1 MYIDHIFVIGST
13 TNRTRRQAGR
23 RRSIIREFALNT
35 STHGIPDVGMIA
47 MVHDNPQLPLI
58 DSAGMAVAT
67 GFKHRITYTKK
78 IISYLRSPYSTC
90 NDKILPV
97 MLAMLDNYQGA
108 KYGYQ
113 QCDCINPL
121 QWNSRLIFLP
131 ETEELIMA
139 PLCNTSDKCYSEAAH
154 VFLTSS
160 YLLEKY
166 CSYCPQQCFVTN
178 FNIKPSLWK
187 TPPTWLMDDIKTF
200 LENSEIPLSIDW
212 PTNWR
217 SHVDSSYLSVEL
229 VHESTLIENYTQIA
243 TMTAVDALPNVGGQT
258 GLWIGVSFLSIMGL
272 AEILYRLARHQYY
285 AIRRAYNR
293 TQDDSKI

>member
-1 MYIDHIFVIGST
+1 
-13 TNRTRRQAGR
+13 
-23 RRSIIREFALNT
+23 
-35 STHGIPDVGMIA
+35 MIA

-58 DSAGMAVAT
+58 DSAGMALAT
-67 GFKHRITYTKK
+67 EFKHRITYTKK

-108 KYGYQ
+108 KYGYSE
-113 QCDCINPL
+113 DML
-121 QWNSRLIFLP
+121 R
-131 ETEELIMA
+131 IMHS
-139 PLCNTSDKCYSEAAH
+139 TAH

-217 SHVDSSYLSVEL
+217 SHIDSSYLSVEL
-229 VHESTLIENYTQIA
+229 VYESTLIENYTQIA

-258 GLWIGVSFLSIMGL
+258 GLWIGVSFLSIMEL
-272 AEILYRLARHQYY
+272 AEILY
-285 AIRRAYNR
+285 
-293 TQDDSKI
+293 

>member
-90 NDKILPV
+90 NDKIPPV
-97 MLAMLDNYQGA
+97 MLAILDNYQGA
-108 KYGYQ
+108 KYGYSEDI
-113 QCDCINPL
+113 CY
-121 QWNSRLIFLP
+121 
-131 ETEELIMA
+131 EL
-139 PLCNTSDKCYSEAAH
+139 CT
-154 VFLTSS
+154 
-160 YLLEKY
+160 
-166 CSYCPQQCFVTN
+166 QQCFVTN

-229 VHESTLIENYTQIA
+229 VHESTLIENYTQIS